1 VSEIMALLGALRPLW
16 QLAAKACGMTMRHI
30 RLAAL
35 LPLACVGALLAACS
49 EGEAEVLVAEDH
61 SDPLMSAALEE
72 QIMVDPDMVNRNG
85 ANQVAAVPDGIGA
98 IPRPDSGSDAA
109 MAARAEAEE
118 LVGGAAAMR
127 RAPPPQRVD
136 GALPPEAAL
145 SAAARAAT
153 SGAAQRNCAAGA
165 QFSAR
170 WAAQMPSAF
179 PVYPRGNVLEAAGN
193 DADGCSLRVVNFAT
207 AASVADVM
215 DFYYTRARAAGYTVQ
230 HVVQGGD
237 NVLGGSGRGGSVM
250 VFARAVDGGLTTVD
264 LVTSAR

>member
-1 VSEIMALLGALRPLW
+1 MALLGALRPLW
-16 QLAAKACGMTMRHI
+16 QLAAKACCMTMRPMC
-30 RLAAL
+30 LAAL
-35 LPLACVGALLAACS
+35 LPLACVSPLLAGCS
-49 EGEAEVLVAEDH
+49 DGEAAVVGAPDH
-61 SDPLMSAALEE
+61 ADPLMSAALKEL
-72 QIMVDPDMVNRNG
+72 IRVDPGMINRNG
-85 ANQVAAVPDGIGA
+85 DNQVATPPGTAL
-98 IPRPDSGSDAA
+98 
-109 MAARAEAEE
+109 AARAAAEE
-118 LVGGAAAMR
+118 MVGGAGAML

-136 GALPPEAAL
+136 GALPPESVL

-153 SGAAQRNCAAGA
+153 GAAARRNCAAGA

-207 AASVADVM
+207 AASVTDVM

-230 HVVQGGD
+230 HAVQGGD